1 MSSPVVTPSPLGK
14 ITPDVFAR
22 VVAPHLGAERAE
34 VVAGPRAGHDAAIV
48 KVGAGRV
55 MAVTTDPLSVIPGL
69 GPARSAR
76 LACHLIASDLWTTG
90 IPPAYASVSF
100 ALPPDFGDDVFAE
113 YWTAM
118 SDEWSKLGVAVVTG
132 HTGRYEGC
140 DLSIVG
146 AATLIGVGDEGRYVT
161 PQMASP
167 GDRVIV
173 TKGCAIET
181 AAVIAS
187 LAPQRVGAALAAA
200 GLDDGALAR
209 LQATD
214 AQVSVVADCR
224 VAVRVGV
231 RERGVT
237 ALHDATEGGVLGGLV
252 ELAKACG
259 HDLRVERARIPLGPE
274 VRVACEVLGVDP
286 YVSLA
291 EGALLVCARAEHAAA
306 VLAALGEEGIVAA
319 EIGEVM
325 KGNGRVWLTEAGGAV
340 TTLDEP
346 APDPYWP
353 AYARA
358 VREGWK

>member
-1 MSSPVVTPSPLGK
+1 MNPSDLTAPKLGK
-14 ITPDVFAR
+14 ISPEVFGS
-22 VVAPHLGAERAE
+22 VIAPRLGAERPE
-34 VVAGPRAGHDAAIV
+34 VVAGPRAGHDAAVVRI
-48 KVGAGRV
+48 GAGRV
-55 MAVTTDPLSVIPGL
+55 MAVTTDPLSIIPAL
-69 GPARSAR
+69 GAARSAR
-76 LACHLIASDLWTTG
+76 WACHLIASDLWTTG

-100 ALPPDFGDDVFAE
+100 ALPPDFSDEAFTE

-118 SDEWSKLGVAVVTG
+118 SDEWARLGVAVVTG

-161 PQMASP
+161 PAMASP

-173 TKGCAIET
+173 TKGCAVES
-181 AAVIAS
+181 AAVIAL
-187 LAPQRVGAALAAA
+187 LAPQRVGAALTAA

-209 LQATD
+209 LHEMSSH
-214 AQVSVVADCR
+214 VSVVADCR
-224 VAVRVGV
+224 AALRVGV

-259 HDLRVERARIPLGPE
+259 HDLRVDRARIPLPAE

-291 EGALLVCARAEHAAA
+291 EGALLCCARAEHAGA
-306 VLAALGEEGIVAA
+306 VLAALAEEGIVAA

-325 KGNGRVWLTEAGGAV
+325 RGNGRVWVTEVGGRV
-340 TTLDEP
+340 LTLDEP
-346 APDPYWP
+346 APDPYWS
-353 AYARA
+353 AYATA